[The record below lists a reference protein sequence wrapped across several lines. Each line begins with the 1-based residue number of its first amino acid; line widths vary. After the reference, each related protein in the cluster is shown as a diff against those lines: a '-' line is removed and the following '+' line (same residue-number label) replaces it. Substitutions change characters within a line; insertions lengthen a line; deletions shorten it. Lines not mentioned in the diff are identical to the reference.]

1 MKTFKPILLIVLGV
15 MLITTSCRTED
26 DLSIDPPTEET
37 ITANSTIANLM
48 SRTVFNDGSND
59 NIIDNAS
66 CISIQFPVTVTVNGI
81 TLQIDNDDDLDEI
94 EDIFD
99 ELDDDD
105 DNIVISY
112 PITIVFADF
121 TTIEINS
128 DDELQDFADDCF
140 EDNFDDDDIE
150 CIDFQYPI
158 TASVYD
164 ENNDLINSIIIN
176 NDNDMYDFIDDLD
189 EYAAVTINFPITVI
203 LADGTTQ
210 TINNIQELATAIE
223 DADDTCDEDD
233 DNDYDD
239 DDCDNCSTDLVTD
252 ILTQCDNWY
261 IDDLERNDN
270 DLEDNYAG
278 YFFTF
283 NNDNT
288 LQVSWDNGTQ
298 TESGT
303 WSASGSGNTIIFE
316 INVPGFD
323 DINDSW
329 NLHEIENYGDEL
341 EFKLRIGDE
350 DELEFKN
357 NCSSDSSNDNLVNT
371 LSDGLWIVASY
382 TEDNDDQTSNYSGYE
397 LDFNTDGT
405 VSASNGSNTNSG
417 TWTVFN
423 SGNEM
428 MLDFGTDMPF
438 QEFNDDDWDVISSS
452 ETEVILQDVSGGNG
466 GTDTLTLQKL

>member
-1 MKTFKPILLIVLGV
+1 
-15 MLITTSCRTED
+15 
-26 DLSIDPPTEET
+26 
-37 ITANSTIANLM
+37 
-48 SRTVFNDGSND
+48 
-59 NIIDNAS
+59 
-66 CISIQFPVTVTVNGI
+66 
-81 TLQIDNDDDLDEI
+81 
-94 EDIFD
+94 
-99 ELDDDD
+99 
-105 DNIVISY
+105 
-112 PITIVFADF
+112 
-121 TTIEINS
+121 
-128 DDELQDFADDCF
+128 
-140 EDNFDDDDIE
+140 
-150 CIDFQYPI
+150 
-158 TASVYD
+158 
-164 ENNDLINSIIIN
+164 
-176 NDNDMYDFIDDLD
+176 MYDFIDDLD

-210 TINNIQELATAIE
+210 IINNIQELATAIE

-288 LQVSWDNGTQ
+288 LQVSWDNGAQ

-303 WSASGSGNTIIFE
+303 WSASGSGNDIIFE

-341 EFKLRIGDE
+341 EFKLRMGDD